1 MAIEMAREREVRK
14 DLEQQVNALKYLE
27 GIQEKADQFE
37 LQIEQLR
44 QQESAVNERSKRVD
58 KRESE
63 TLAVLQKKIND
74 LENQLNNLMVENE
87 RLEKLVKDLK
97 ANEKA
102 MQEKQ
107 TVLESEL

>member
-1 MAIEMAREREVRK
+1 
-14 DLEQQVNALKYLE
+14 
-27 GIQEKADQFE
+27 
-37 LQIEQLR
+37 
-44 QQESAVNERSKRVD
+44 
-58 KRESE
+58 
-63 TLAVLQKKIND
+63 
-74 LENQLNNLMVENE
+74 MVENE